1 LLHGSIKS
9 LNKRWKEVEFGE
21 FKWGREMQMDYL
33 DFKALLEE
41 LGITDKKFIG
51 PLYSQLT
58 NVDGFGGD
66 GVEFAASVIKSV
78 APNDPLMVMQAA
90 QMAVMHW
97 ATMQYMRQV
106 ADKRGT
112 EQQELAV
119 NTATKLARTFSAQL
133 DALKRYRTGGEQKV
147 TVQHVSVNRGG
158 RAAFVTQRL
167 EKPRKN
173 SLKKQDQPPA
183 LTDSRQVKMPSLE
196 GEKKAWLEYVR
207 TKK

>member
-1 LLHGSIKS
+1 
-9 LNKRWKEVEFGE
+9 
-21 FKWGREMQMDYL
+21 
-33 DFKALLEE
+33 
-41 LGITDKKFIG
+41 
-51 PLYSQLT
+51 
-58 NVDGFGGD
+58 
-66 GVEFAASVIKSV
+66 
-78 APNDPLMVMQAA
+78 
-90 QMAVMHW
+90 
-97 ATMQYMRQV
+97 MQYMRQV

-158 RAAFVTQRL
+158 RTAFVTQRL
-167 EKPRKN
+167 AKPRKS
-173 SLKKQDQPPA
+173 SLKKQTTPV
-183 LTDSRQVKMPSLE
+183 LTDLRQVEMPSLE